1 VQQVQRV
8 TEEEL
13 EVLEDKDQ
21 SVALDLVV
29 HKDHREAVDQVV

>member
-1 VQQVQRV
+1 VQRE

-13 EVLEDKDQ
+13 EVLEGKDQ
-21 SVALDLVV
+21 SVALDLVE

>member
-1 VQQVQRV
+1 MQRG

>member
-1 VQQVQRV
+1 MQRE
-8 TEEEL
+8 TGEEP

-29 HKDHREAVDQVV
+29 LKDHREAVDQVV